1 MVVDSSLI
9 LLLVEILTML
19 DKADI
24 EVLLVLAK
32 IGFCNQVATPPR
44 KRDPDLK
51 PWDCER
57 YTAAIDKLE
66 SLS

>member
-1 MVVDSSLI
+1 
-9 LLLVEILTML
+9 ML
-19 DKADI
+19 DKSDI